1 MESQLK
7 KVRKI
12 IGLTQEELSK
22 KSGVD
27 VGTIRSYEQGW
38 ASINNASVSRVIKLA
53 KALGVNIEDILDID

>member
-1 MESQLK
+1 MELQLK

-27 VGTIRSYEQGW
+27 VGTIRAYEQGW
-38 ASINNASVSRVIKLA
+38 ANINNASVSRVMKLA
-53 KALGVNIEDILDID
+53 KALGVEVTDILD